1 MAKILNDL
9 KIISISANI
18 IRILSIIRTVLTVG
32 IIAFSVM
39 KTLSLFKDSDNRIE
53 TAIKKQT

>member
-1 MAKILNDL
+1 MSKILNDL

-39 KTLSLFKDSDNRIE
+39 KALSLFKDSDNRIE
-53 TAIKKQT
+53 TAY

>member
-9 KIISISANI
+9 KYISVFANI
-18 IRILSIIRTVLTVG
+18 IKILSIIRTVLTVG

-39 KTLSLFKDSDNRIE
+39 KGISLFKDSGNKLKIG
-53 TAIKKQT
+53 AN

>member
-39 KTLSLFKDSDNRIE
+39 KTISLFRDSQNKPK
-53 TAIKKQT
+53 TSAA